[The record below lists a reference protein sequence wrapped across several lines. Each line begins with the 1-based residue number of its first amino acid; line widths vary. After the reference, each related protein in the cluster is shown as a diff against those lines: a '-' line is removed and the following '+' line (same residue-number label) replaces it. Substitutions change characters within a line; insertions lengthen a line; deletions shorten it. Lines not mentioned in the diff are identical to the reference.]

1 MIVIVYSFSILS
13 FIQTFQ
19 WIREFNLATADL
31 FRDQIGWGEIDIEIP
46 FFFLYLF
53 NLKQTGHKVVLT

>member
-19 WIREFNLATADL
+19 LIREFNLATADL

-46 FFFLYLF
+46 LIFF
-53 NLKQTGHKVVLT
+53 NTCSI